1 MKTRRTKTQKFVLKK
16 EKGEEKKRKLALANA
31 NSERDRKVN
40 FPSQPSRTVRVTRPF
55 FGGNQPVEPQPVD
68 GGAAA
73 GGDDSG
79 SSVTL

>member
-1 MKTRRTKTQKFVLKK
+1 M
-16 EKGEEKKRKLALANA
+16 LANA

-55 FGGNQPVEPQPVD
+55 FGGSQPVEPQLVD